1 MAVTIVK
8 QPSSYMPAYS
18 PQKWVATSNQ
28 TANTDFSYIITVTD
42 LLSGEFQKY
51 VSPADINGKLF
62 FDSMNFAK
70 DWITRY
76 GHYIPMNVY
85 NFKRSNSI
93 RKIRVN
99 IGEYYGGAEH
109 SGSNVDYIVWNG
121 VLPFRDYP
129 SYNTANYLYTALTSK
144 ILNSSIDEDTFTN
157 RSNYLY
163 MLSNVQGELLGFR
176 VKAYDIG
183 GGLLGT
189 SEFVNPFYNDPDYYD
204 RYFCIDVGLKGLAGI
219 SSGDVSGTYPIIPF
233 GTAYYTIEDKNA
245 GFTIGTY
252 VYNIIKTYRV
262 KEECLNTVYSVHFLN
277 KNGAFETCHFSK
289 RSDKEVNK
297 NTSFYRVNPFV
308 YDNSF
313 TYDPSTSTER
323 VLNVD
328 EQEILTLNTD
338 WLSDA
343 KMAQL
348 RDLLSSPICYLDLGT
363 SDFYPVRVLDDTLNI
378 KKKVNEKLFQLT
390 MRFQLNNQEYRQQS

>member
-8 QPSSYMPAYS
+8 QPSSYTPAYS

-28 TANTDFSYIITVTD
+28 TSNSDFSYIITVTD

-85 NFKRSNSI
+85 NFKKSTSI

-109 SGSNVDYIVWNG
+109 SGSNVDYVVWNG
-121 VLPFRDYP
+121 SLTYREYP
-129 SYNTANYLYTALTSK
+129 SYSSTNYIYEPLNHRMLTST
-144 ILNSSIDEDTFTN
+144 IDEDVYTN

-163 MLSNVQGELLGFR
+163 FLSNTQGDLLGFR
-176 VKAYDIG
+176 VKSYDAT

-189 SEFVNPFYNDPDYYD
+189 SEFVNPFYNAPNYND
-204 RYFCIDVGLKGLAGI
+204 RYFCVDVGLKGLAGI
-219 SSGDVSGTYPIIPF
+219 SSGDVSGTYPIIPS
-233 GTAYYTIEDKNA
+233 GTAYYTIEDKNS
-245 GFTIGTY
+245 GLTPGSY
-252 VYNIIKTYRV
+252 VYSVIKTYRV

-277 KNGAFETCHFSK
+277 KKGAFETCHFSK

-297 NTSFYRVNPFV
+297 STSYYRVNPFV

-313 TYDPSTSTER
+313 TYSPSTSTER
-323 VLNVD
+323 VLNIE
-328 EQEILTLNTD
+328 EQETLTLNTD
-338 WLSDA
+338 WLSEA

-363 SDFYPVRVLDDTLNI
+363 DDFYPVRVLDDSLNI
-378 KKKVNEKLFQLT
+378 KKKVNEKLFNLT
-390 MRFQLNNQEYRQQS
+390 MKFQLNNTEVRQQS